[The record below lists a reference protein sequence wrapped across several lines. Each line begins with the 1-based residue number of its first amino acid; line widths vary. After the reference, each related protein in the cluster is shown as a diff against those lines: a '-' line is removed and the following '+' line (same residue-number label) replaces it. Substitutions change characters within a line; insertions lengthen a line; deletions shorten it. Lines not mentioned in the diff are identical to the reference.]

1 MEYRGHEARL
11 TAARRVITAITAV
24 VGLSVVVAL
33 GMIIFMILS
42 TPGWRATAWH
52 NTLLSTGMVVSGLLA
67 LRWIRTSLQR
77 GMVFYAL
84 ANTGMVAAMYVL
96 NYQAYLRNLVPS
108 YEFSSALY
116 VPHLG
121 ILLVALIAGLRPAL
135 GTAAGGVAYLL
146 LMGQFMPDP
155 WMVATPI
162 VIALVLPFTATLVE
176 RLLDEVEKEAHRARL
191 AETSIEIM
199 THDMGSPLAVLASGL
214 EILEEDEL
222 PPEQR
227 ESLMLAIQRN
237 TGTLRRLLD
246 EFREIPHLDQA
257 ARMEMM
263 DLHRIVRD
271 VVDLY
276 ARPTCE
282 KRGQTLHAHLEPV
295 EIVGNPS
302 RLSRV
307 TRELLTNA
315 MKFTPRGGHIEVTL
329 HAAGQAILRVSD
341 NGWGFKEEEL
351 AHVFEQYWRG
361 SSASAGLTSGTGL
374 GLYICKQIVE
384 SHGGRIEMESQ
395 EDKGS
400 TFTIYLPL
408 AEATTA

>member
-1 MEYRGHEARL
+1 
-11 TAARRVITAITAV
+11 
-24 VGLSVVVAL
+24 
-33 GMIIFMILS
+33 MIISMILS
-42 TPGWRATAWH
+42 TPSRRVTAWH

-108 YEFSSALY
+108 YEFYSALY

-146 LMGQFMPDP
+146 LMSQFMPDP

-162 VIALVLPFTATLVE
+162 VIALGLPFTAILVE

-191 AETSIEIM
+191 AETSIEVM
-199 THDMGSPLAVLASGL
+199 THDMGSPLAVLVSSL
-214 EILEEDEL
+214 EMLEDEL

-237 TGTLRRLLD
+237 TDILRRLLD

-257 ARMEMM
+257 TRMEMM
-263 DLHRIVRD
+263 DLRRIVHD

-329 HAAGQAILRVSD
+329 HAADQSILRVSD

-351 AHVFEQYWRG
+351 ALVFEQYWRG
-361 SSASAGLTSGTGL
+361 SSASAGLISGTGL
-374 GLYICKQIVE
+374 GLFICKQIVE
-384 SHGGRIEMESQ
+384 SHGGRIEVESQ
-395 EDKGS
+395 ESKGS

>member
-11 TAARRVITAITAV
+11 TAARRVITGITAV

-33 GMIIFMILS
+33 GMIISMILS
-42 TPGWRATAWH
+42 TPSRRVTAWH

-77 GMVFYAL
+77 GVVFYAL

-146 LMGQFMPDP
+146 LMSQFMPDP

-162 VIALVLPFTATLVE
+162 VIALGLPFTAILVE

-191 AETSIEIM
+191 AETSIEVM
-199 THDMGSPLAVLASGL
+199 THDMGSPLAVLVSSL
-214 EILEEDEL
+214 EMLEDEL

-237 TGTLRRLLD
+237 TDILRRLLD

-257 ARMEMM
+257 TRMEMM
-263 DLHRIVRD
+263 DLRRIVHD

-329 HAAGQAILRVSD
+329 HAADQAILRVSD

-351 AHVFEQYWRG
+351 AHVFKQYWRG
-361 SSASAGLTSGTGL
+361 SSASEGLTSGTGL

-384 SHGGRIEMESQ
+384 SHGGRIEVESQ
-395 EDKGS
+395 ESKGS

>member
-11 TAARRVITAITAV
+11 TAARRVITGITAV
-24 VGLSVVVAL
+24 VGLSVVIAL
-33 GMIIFMILS
+33 GMIISMILS
-42 TPGWRATAWH
+42 TPSRRVTAWH

-146 LMGQFMPDP
+146 LMSQFMPDP

-162 VIALVLPFTATLVE
+162 VIALGLPFTATLVE
-176 RLLDEVEKEAHRARL
+176 RLLDEAEKEAHRARL
-191 AETSIEIM
+191 AETSIEVM
-199 THDMGSPLAVLASGL
+199 THDMGSPLAVLVSSL
-214 EILEEDEL
+214 EILEDEL
-222 PPEQR
+222 LPEQR

-237 TGTLRRLLD
+237 TDTLRRLLD
-246 EFREIPHLDQA
+246 EFRETPHLDQA

-263 DLHRIVRD
+263 GLHRIVND

-276 ARPTCE
+276 ARPTCK

-295 EIVGNPS
+295 EIVGNPP

-329 HAAGQAILRVSD
+329 HAADQAILRVSD

-351 AHVFEQYWRG
+351 THVFKQYWRG
-361 SSASAGLTSGTGL
+361 SSASAGLASGTGL
-374 GLYICKQIVE
+374 GLFICKQFVE
-384 SHGGRIEMESQ
+384 SHGGRIEVESQ